1 LLTTIMDARIS
12 ECPNL
17 NERDQEFLRRVEAGL
32 PITAD
37 VSRADLLLCCLHAP
51 QRILVVRHA
60 APISI
65 SSYYPQSAT
74 GHIYTSDEEPLLWQ
88 ALTHGREGRRQLE
101 VVARGAPIIQVVYP
115 ILNDAQQAVAA
126 LAIETNMIAH
136 ERQLRRSRTF
146 RQATTWLQDMCIRGE
161 LASAAGLSRFGL
173 YDGIYLVDRTRTII
187 YMSGIASNLFRSAG
201 LAVDMQGQSISELE
215 SQDEE
220 MVDWVMRT
228 GNCLEHRHESVDGR
242 VWVRKALPL
251 RRTTTWPLLRYRL
264 PQWSISSPR
273 ERSAVHAVLV
283 LLHNATDAV
292 QKQRELNVK
301 SAIIQEIHHRVKN
314 NLQTIAAILRIQA
327 RRARGHEA
335 RSYLGD
341 AVNRILSVAVIHE
354 FMSEDDA
361 QPINIRDLCTRI
373 AHQVKQVAGN
383 PEQEVD
389 IAIRGPNIRLPAGQ
403 ATPVALVINELV
415 LNAMEHGLSGYSR
428 GRIEIELRDLGDTV
442 QVVVQNSGSRLPPD
456 FNPQQSGSLGL
467 QIVHTLVTDDLKG
480 SLQIESIPRSATQS
494 GPSENSQEPD
504 GITQAA
510 AHEPAPDHADA
521 FGTQAVITFPK
532 RSLKVD

>member
-1 LLTTIMDARIS
+1 MDARIS

-17 NERDQEFLRRVEAGL
+17 TERDRELLRRIEAGL

-51 QRILVVRHA
+51 QRVLIAFHA

-74 GHIYTSDEEPLLWQ
+74 GRTHSSDEQPLMWQ
-88 ALTHGREGRRQLE
+88 ALTHGRGGRRQLE
-101 VVARGAPIIQVVYP
+101 VVARGAPVIQVVYP
-115 ILNDAQQAVAA
+115 IFGEAQRVVAA
-126 LAIETNMIAH
+126 LAIESNMIAH
-136 ERQLRRSRTF
+136 ERQLRRSRSF
-146 RQATTWLQDMCIRGE
+146 RHATIWLQDMCMRGE
-161 LASAAGLSRFGL
+161 LAGAAGLSRFSL
-173 YDGIYLVDRTRTII
+173 YDGIYLADRSRTII

-201 LAVDMQGQSISELE
+201 LEVELEGQRASELE
-215 SQDEE
+215 AQDEE
-220 MVDWVMRT
+220 MVDLVLRT

-251 RRTTTWPLLRYRL
+251 RRSSTWPLLRYRL
-264 PQWSISSPR
+264 PQWAIFGPR
-273 ERSAVHAVLV
+273 ERTPVDAVLV

-327 RRARGHEA
+327 RRAKGQEA
-335 RSYLGD
+335 RSHLSD
-341 AVNRILSVAVIHE
+341 AVNRILSMAVIHE
-354 FMSEDDA
+354 YMSEDDA
-361 QPINIRDLCTRI
+361 QPINIRDLCIRI
-373 AHQVKQVAGN
+373 AQQVRQVAVN
-383 PEQEVD
+383 PEQEVQID
-389 IAIRGPNIRLPAGQ
+389 IRGPNIRLPASQ

-415 LNAMEHGLSGYSR
+415 LNAMEHGLSGHSR
-428 GRIEIELRDLGDTV
+428 GRIDVELRDLGDAV

-467 QIVHTLVTDDLKG
+467 QIVYTLVTDDLKG
-480 SLQIESIPRSATQS
+480 SLQIESISSKMAQAEDHAAASES
-494 GPSENSQEPD
+494 GAANGIENSADPS
-504 GITQAA
+504 AA
-510 AHEPAPDHADA
+510 TLDCTELLD
-521 FGTQAVITFPK
+521 TQAVITFPK

>member
-1 LLTTIMDARIS
+1 MDARIS

-17 NERDQEFLRRVEAGL
+17 SERDQEFLRRVEAGL

-37 VSRADLLLCCLHAP
+37 ISRADLLLCCRHAP

-88 ALTHGREGRRQLE
+88 ALTHGRGGRRQLE

-115 ILNDAQQAVAA
+115 IFSEAQQIVAA

-136 ERQLRRSRTF
+136 ERQLRRSRSF
-146 RQATTWLQDMCIRGE
+146 RQATIWLQDMCMRGE
-161 LASAAGLSRFGL
+161 LTSAADLSRFGL
-173 YDGIYLVDRTRTII
+173 YDGIYMVDRSRTII

-201 LAVDMQGQSISELE
+201 LEVDMQGQSVSELE
-215 SQDEE
+215 SQDDE
-220 MVDWVMRT
+220 MADWVIRT

-251 RRTTTWPLLRYRL
+251 RRTTTWPLLRFRL
-264 PQWSISSPR
+264 PQWAIFSPR
-273 ERSAVHAVLV
+273 ERSTVDAVLV

-327 RRARGHEA
+327 RRARGDEA

-373 AHQVKQVAGN
+373 AYQVKQVAGN

-389 IAIRGPNIRLPAGQ
+389 IAIRGPNIRLPASQ

-415 LNAMEHGLSGYSR
+415 LNAIEHGLSGYSR

-442 QVVVQNSGSRLPPD
+442 QVIVQNSGSRLPPD

-467 QIVHTLVTDDLKG
+467 QIVYTLVTDDLKG
-480 SLQIESIPRSATQS
+480 SLQIESIPKSVIQPMDPEA
-494 GPSENSQEPD
+494 GSETGAS
-504 GITQAA
+504 
-510 AHEPAPDHADA
+510 AHESAADRA
-521 FGTQAVITFPK
+521 DVFGTQAVITFPK